1 MKNCI
6 VYSDLNSL
14 KCFKDIV
21 CDSWCRNAYQSE
33 SCINWNRQEHSCYPR
48 VPWYFCHP
56 PTVIYLVTRWGG
68 TIKLIY
74 ACLEC
79 FPWEF
84 GGGGGGLSH
93 SSTFFPCVVC
103 IFQLTTLN
111 TFLYIFAVS
120 GSSPLTYQ
128 NWSWRTEAFQPSR
141 LLCTLVIGCP
151 YPVPAKK
158 KMKQVRTFVFFSSFR
173 YLRQSRKMSEFF
185 TIPLTAQIHEHN
197 Q

>member
-1 MKNCI
+1 MLSQGTLI
-6 VYSDLNSL
+6 FL
-14 KCFKDIV
+14 
-21 CDSWCRNAYQSE
+21 
-33 SCINWNRQEHSCYPR
+33 
-48 VPWYFCHP
+48 P
-56 PTVIYLVTRWGG
+56 PTYCYL
-68 TIKLIY
+68 
-74 ACLEC
+74 
-79 FPWEF
+79 F
-84 GGGGGGLSH
+84 GDKMRRYNKIDICMSWMLPLRIWGGGGGLSH